1 MSDGRDGFRVVGCD
15 ASQPGGYFHRKGY
28 RIVVPSS
35 PGLMSL
41 TPELT
46 FIFADE
52 DAPQLPAIAASSELK
67 GGWPGPTLSPVI
79 HGIVRIA
86 QHAGPES
93 VPSGLRFA
101 AAECR
106 AKAWIG

>member
-52 DAPQLPAIAASSELK
+52 DAPQLRS
-67 GGWPGPTLSPVI
+67 
-79 HGIVRIA
+79 GICSLWLAVRCCGV
-86 QHAGPES
+86 QG
-93 VPSGLRFA
+93 
-101 AAECR
+101 
-106 AKAWIG
+106 